1 MYLSFQ
7 QQIKWHVCIMTLF
20 SDLLDHTGYLEKVQ
34 LKKFNA
40 TWLNLVCKSC
50 VAKMKMMFQVGNMRR

>member
-7 QQIKWHVCIMTLF
+7 QQIKWHIFIMTLF
-20 SDLLDHTGYLEKVQ
+20 PDLLDHTGYLEKVQ

-40 TWLNLVCKSC
+40 T
-50 VAKMKMMFQVGNMRR
+50 